1 MPAPLRTA
9 ASEPSGAGLRPAS
22 DPSTPLRPT
31 EGVARFPAV
40 ARPEPLLRLVIHKG
54 TRLLVVRLDEVDWI
68 EGAGNYVE
76 VHVRQD
82 CHLHRQTL
90 ASLHARLDPRRF
102 ARIHRSAIV
111 RLDAIAQIERGSGG
125 GEVELRDGSRLAV
138 SRRYRRELLARLG
151 AE

>member
-1 MPAPLRTA
+1 LQ
-9 ASEPSGAGLRPAS
+9 
-22 DPSTPLRPT
+22 
-31 EGVARFPAV
+31 
-40 ARPEPLLRLVIHKG
+40 RLVIHKG
-54 TRLLVVRLDEVDWI
+54 TRLLVVRLEEVDWI

-76 VHVRQD
+76 VHVRSE

-90 ASLHARLDPRRF
+90 TSLHARLDPRRF

-111 RLDAIAQIERGSGG
+111 RLDAIAQLERGPGG
-125 GEVELRDGSRLAV
+125 GELELRDGVRLAV